1 MAVTKTW
8 DIAAMDSAPT
18 EGSLSDVVKTIHWNC
33 RGTETVGSGES
44 AVTYTSYSYGCVG
57 LAAADSSS
65 FTEFASITKNN
76 AIAWAQAAIGTVG
89 VTSIETGLE
98 DKITEQKTPSIESKP
113 LPWT

>member
-8 DIAAMDSAPT
+8 GIVAMDSAPT
-18 EGSLSDVVKTIHWNC
+18 EGSLSDVVKTVHWTC
-33 RGTETVGSGES
+33 TGTETVGSGES
-44 AVTYTSYSYGCVG
+44 AVTYTSSSYGCVG

-65 FTEFASITKNN
+65 FTEFASITKDN
-76 AIAWAQAAIGTVG
+76 AIAWAQAAIGTDG

-98 DKITEQKTPSIESKP
+98 DNITEQKTPSIESKP

>member
-8 DIAAMDSAPT
+8 DIVAMDSAPT

-33 RGTETVGSGES
+33 TGTETVGSGES

-65 FTEFASITKNN
+65 FTEFASITKDN
-76 AIAWAQAAIGTVG
+76 AIAWAQAAIGTDG